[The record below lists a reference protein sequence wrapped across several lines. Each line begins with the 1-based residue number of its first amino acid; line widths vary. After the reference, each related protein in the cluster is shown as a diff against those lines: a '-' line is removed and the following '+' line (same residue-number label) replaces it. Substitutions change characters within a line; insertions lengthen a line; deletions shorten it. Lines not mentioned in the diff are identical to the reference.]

1 MMTRSRCRTRTALAA
16 LLLAGCGSWGRPGKN
31 PEPSQGETLTQILDL
46 NAVYRRLGR
55 LTAGA
60 PVPFVAD
67 LAFFGGPGDSTV
79 TVVGISLENR
89 ALSFQR
95 DGDAFVARYRV
106 EVTASPTAGGTAVRR
121 GKDQVVRVATFPET
135 QRSDE
140 SILFQEG
147 FNLAPGEWRVALTL
161 SDGSGGRTS
170 KAEGAYRVPAFGPG
184 TRSPPRLTY
193 QARARGERSAPVA
206 VILNP
211 RGTLAYGGDTASAYV
226 EAYQLAGPTAVP
238 VILRDSR
245 DSVFIQDTLRFAGGR
260 EVESAVIRFA
270 PDSAPLGELSIV
282 VGSPP
287 QADSTIA
294 IVSFSQGWV
303 VTNFE
308 DMVAL
313 LRYFPGSPAL
323 DSLRKAAPEQ
333 RDRLWRAFWRA
344 SDPNTATPNN
354 EALDRYFERVAIAN
368 LRYRGEGIPGW
379 RTDRG
384 EVLIRL
390 GEPDEVFDASPAS
403 EGRLIRWAYT
413 PYQLALYFVDETG
426 FGRFRLTPASRV
438 ELERVAAR
446 LTRLGE

>member
-1 MMTRSRCRTRTALAA
+1 MKCHPFRSAVSLAA
-16 LLLAGCGSWGRPGKN
+16 LLLVGCGSWGRPGGR
-31 PEPSQGETLTQILDL
+31 PGPSQGEALTQILDL

-67 LAFFGGPGDSTV
+67 MAFFGGPGDSTV
-79 TVVGISLENR
+79 AVVGVSLENR

-95 DGDAFVARYRV
+95 DGDAFIARYHV
-106 EVTASPTAGGTAVRR
+106 DVTAQPAAGGGPPARLS
-121 GKDQVVRVATFPET
+121 KDQVVRVATFAET

-140 SILFQEG
+140 SILFQDG
-147 FNLAPGEWRVALTL
+147 FNLTPGDWKVTLTL
-161 SDGSGGRTS
+161 TDGSGGKSSR
-170 KAEGAYRVPAFGPG
+170 AEGTYRAPAFVPG

-193 QARARGERSAPVA
+193 QAKARGSRSAPVGI
-206 VILNP
+206 ILNP
-211 RGTLAYGGDTASAYV
+211 RGTLAYGGDTATAYV

-238 VILRDSR
+238 VTLRDIR
-245 DSVFIQDTLRFAGGR
+245 DSVIIHDTLRFAGGL

-270 PDSAPLGELSIV
+270 PDSAPLGELV
-282 VGSPP
+282 VEVGAPP

-308 DMVAL
+308 DMLAL
-313 LRYFPGSPAL
+313 LRYFPASPAL
-323 DSLRKAAPEQ
+323 DSLRKATPDE
-333 RDRLWRAFWRA
+333 RDRLWKSFWRS

-354 EALDRYFERVAIAN
+354 EALDRYFERVALAN
-368 LRYRGEGIPGW
+368 LRFRGEGIPGW

-390 GEPDEVFDASPAS
+390 GEPDEIFDASPAS
-403 EGRLIRWAYT
+403 EGRLIRWGYT

-438 ELERVAAR
+438 ELERIAAR
-446 LTRLGE
+446 LSRQGE

>member
-1 MMTRSRCRTRTALAA
+1 MKCHPFPSAATLAA
-16 LLLAGCGSWGRPGKN
+16 LLLVGCGSWGRPGGR
-31 PEPSQGETLTQILDL
+31 PQPSQGEALTQILDL

-67 LAFFGGPGDSTV
+67 MAFFGGPGDSTV
-79 TVVGISLENR
+79 AVVGVSLENR

-95 DGDAFVARYRV
+95 DGDAFVARYHV
-106 EVTASPTAGGTAVRR
+106 DVTAQPAAGGGSVRLS
-121 GKDQVVRVATFPET
+121 KDQVVRVATFAET

-140 SILFQEG
+140 SILFQDG
-147 FNLAPGEWRVALTL
+147 FNLTPGEWKVTLTL
-161 SDGSGGRTS
+161 TDGTGGKTS
-170 KAEGAYRVPAFGPG
+170 RAEGTYRAPAFVPG

-193 QARARGERSAPVA
+193 QAKARATRSAPVGI
-206 VILNP
+206 ILNP
-211 RGTLAYGGDTASAYV
+211 RGTLAYGGDTATAYV
-226 EAYQLAGPTAVP
+226 EAYQLPGPTAVP
-238 VILRDSR
+238 VTLRDAR
-245 DSVFIQDTLRFAGGR
+245 DSVIIQDTLRFAGGL

-270 PDSAPLGELSIV
+270 PDSAPLGELIV
-282 VGSPP
+282 AVGSPP

-308 DMVAL
+308 DMLAL
-313 LRYFPGSPAL
+313 LRYFPASPAL
-323 DSLRKAAPEQ
+323 DSLRKATPDE
-333 RDRLWRAFWRA
+333 RDRLWKSFWRS

-368 LRYRGEGIPGW
+368 LRFRGEGIPGW

-390 GEPDEVFDASPAS
+390 GEPDEIFDASPAS
-403 EGRLIRWAYT
+403 EGRLIRWGYT

-438 ELERVAAR
+438 ELERIAAR
-446 LTRLGE
+446 VSRQGE